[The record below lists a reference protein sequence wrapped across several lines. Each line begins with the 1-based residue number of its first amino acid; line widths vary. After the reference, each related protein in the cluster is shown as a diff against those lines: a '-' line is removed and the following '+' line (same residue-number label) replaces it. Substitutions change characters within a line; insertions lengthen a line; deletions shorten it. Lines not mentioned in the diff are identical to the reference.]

1 MQLNSFEN
9 CNLFLLR
16 TATSG
21 WPPGQ
26 LQISGDAI
34 SEKLQD
40 DVGGIF
46 AMLRLLGTIE
56 YESAFALSGYV
67 EDGHSVCRRFAQT
80 ERFNI
85 TRGCLP
91 WLIKEEDLET
101 ATKLRR
107 EYSKLLTKFPQR
119 WRFGRGCHALKVAF
133 EQYYASD
140 RLHGLVRSL
149 EALIL
154 PEIGST
160 EKQFVTRCSMFA
172 GPKSSEGKIRSV
184 LQEVYK
190 MRYDIEHIHDWDR
203 SLQNYPID
211 DRENIALWR
220 TRQME
225 ELTSSVYKRILL
237 DNSLQKHFFTD
248 SDTLTFWKQPEDVI
262 RQAFGEV
269 CDIAKSKIINKFD
282 VVGRADASLW
292 PREVLKSLSRDA
304 RSA

>member
-1 MQLNSFEN
+1 
-9 CNLFLLR
+9 
-16 TATSG
+16 
-21 WPPGQ
+21 
-26 LQISGDAI
+26 
-34 SEKLQD
+34 
-40 DVGGIF
+40 
-46 AMLRLLGTIE
+46 MLRLLGTIE

-190 MRYDIEHIHDWDR
+190 MRCDIEHIHDWDR